1 MVDWSSGVGGGGLDD
16 DGLDVADDEV
26 TEVVLLFLLLSSSYI
41 LYRERTE
48 TVAGVGNDSVF
59 SLVDREN
66 TLL

>member
-41 LYRERTE
+41 LYREKTDP
-48 TVAGVGNDSVF
+48 VAGVGNDSVF

>member
-16 DGLDVADDEV
+16 DGLDDDEV
-26 TEVVLLFLLLSSSYI
+26 TEVVLLFLLLNSSYI
-41 LYRERTE
+41 LYREKTE